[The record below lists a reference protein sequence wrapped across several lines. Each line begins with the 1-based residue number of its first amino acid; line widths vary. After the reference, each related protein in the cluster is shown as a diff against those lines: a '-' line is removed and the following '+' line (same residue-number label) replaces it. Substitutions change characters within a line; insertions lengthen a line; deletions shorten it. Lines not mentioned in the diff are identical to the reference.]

1 MRSADN
7 LSPAALLVGSFAA
20 AILVGTVL
28 LMLPMAST
36 GKPLSW
42 LEALFMS
49 TSAVCVT
56 GLAVVDPGT
65 RLTGFGQGVLLALFQ
80 GGGLGIMTFAIFAT
94 AVVGRGLSL
103 RDRAVLVDS
112 MHHSQT
118 HELRRLLRHVLRFT
132 LIVEGAGAL
141 ALWLRWRH
149 QFDDA
154 AYQSVFHAVSAF
166 CNAGFSLFPDSL
178 VRFRADAWTN
188 LVMGGLIVIGGL
200 GFLVT
205 FELRDWV
212 FARLRR
218 VRPPTLSLQ
227 ARLVFATST
236 GLLLAGFV
244 GVLAL
249 EWNNT
254 LGGLPLGERLLAA
267 AFQSVTPRT
276 AGFNTIDYGQAA
288 ATTLFFTILLMF
300 VGASPGSTGGGVKTT
315 SLALLLALVR
325 SRARGSRRASAF
337 HRAIPDPVMDR
348 ALTLT
353 LLSGTL
359 VALAILLLAVIELG
373 STPAVQSKPQFIAL
387 CFEVVSAFGTV
398 GLSTGIT
405 ATLSAPGQLLL
416 VVLMLVGRVGPLT
429 LALAVAGRR
438 PRAHF
443 RYAEENVM
451 VG

>member
-1 MRSADN
+1 MRSADD
-7 LSPAALLVGSFAA
+7 LSPATLLVGSFVA
-20 AILVGTVL
+20 AILIGAVL
-28 LMLPMAST
+28 LMLPASAT
-36 GKPLSW
+36 GAPLTA

-65 RLTGFGQGVLLALFQ
+65 RLTGFGQGVLLALVQ
-80 GGGLGIMTFAIFAT
+80 GGGLGIMTFAIFVT

-112 MHHSQT
+112 MHHSQS

-141 ALWLRWRH
+141 ALWLRWRGE
-149 QFDDA
+149 FADA
-154 AYQSVFHAVSAF
+154 GYLSVFHAVSAF
-166 CNAGFSLFPDSL
+166 CNAGFALFPDNL
-178 VRFRADAWTN
+178 IRFRGDWWVN
-188 LVMGGLIVIGGL
+188 LVIGGLIVIGGL

-205 FELRDWV
+205 FELRDFV
-212 FARLRR
+212 FARLQRK
-218 VRPPTLSLQ
+218 RPPALSLQ
-227 ARLVFATST
+227 ARLVFTTTS
-236 GLLLAGFV
+236 GLLAVGAVGFLV
-244 GVLAL
+244 L

-254 LGGLPLGERLLAA
+254 LSGLPFLEKVLAA
-267 AFQSVTPRT
+267 GFQSITPRT
-276 AGFNTIDYGQAA
+276 AGFNTVDYGQMAA
-288 ATTLFFTILLMF
+288 ATLFFTILLMF
-300 VGASPGSTGGGVKTT
+300 IGASPGSTAGGIKTT

-325 SRARGSRRASAF
+325 SRARGHRRASIF
-337 HRAIPDPVMDR
+337 HRAIPDAAMDR

-359 VALAILLLAVIELG
+359 VTLAVLLLVVLELG
-373 STPAVQSKPQFIAL
+373 STPASESRPQFIAL

-416 VVLMLVGRVGPLT
+416 ILMMLVGRVGPLT
-429 LALAVAGRR
+429 LALAVAARR
-438 PRAHF
+438 SKGHF

>member
-36 GKPLSW
+36 GKPLTA

-56 GLAVVDPGT
+56 GLTVLDPGT

-80 GGGLGIMTFAIFAT
+80 GGGLGIMTFAIFVT
-94 AVVGRGLSL
+94 GVVGRGMSM

-112 MHHSQT
+112 IHHSQT

-154 AYQSVFHAVSAF
+154 VYQSVFHAVSAF
-166 CNAGFSLFPDSL
+166 CNAGFSLFADSL
-178 VRFRADAWTN
+178 VRFRGDPWVN

-205 FELRDWV
+205 FELRDFA
-212 FARLRR
+212 FARMMRR
-218 VRPPTLSLQ
+218 RPAALSLQ
-227 ARLVFATST
+227 ARLVFTTSL
-236 GLLLAGFV
+236 GLLLAGFA
-244 GVLAL
+244 GFLLL
-249 EWNNT
+249 EWGNT
-254 LGGLPLGERLLAA
+254 LRGLPLHEKLLAA

-288 ATTLFFTILLMF
+288 AATLFFTILLMF

-325 SRARGSRRASAF
+325 SRARGHRRASAYE
-337 HRAIPDPVMDR
+337 RAIPDAAMDR

-359 VALAILLLAVIELG
+359 VALSILLMAFFELG
-373 STPAVQSKPQFIAL
+373 STPAGQSQPLFLAL
-387 CFEVVSAFGTV
+387 FFEIVSAFGTV

-438 PRAHF
+438 PRGHF

>member
-36 GKPLSW
+36 GKPLDA

-65 RLTGFGQGVLLALFQ
+65 RLTGFGQGVLLALLQ
-80 GGGLGIMTFAIFAT
+80 GGGLGIMTFAIFVT

-112 MHHSQT
+112 MHHSPS

-132 LIVEGAGAL
+132 LIVEGVGAL

-149 QFDDA
+149 QLEDA

-178 VRFRADAWTN
+178 VRFRGDAWVN
-188 LVMGGLIVIGGL
+188 LVIGGLIVIGGL

-218 VRPPTLSLQ
+218 QRPPALSLQ
-227 ARLVFATST
+227 ARLVFATT
-236 GLLLAGFV
+236 LGLLLLGFAGF
-244 GVLAL
+244 LLL
-249 EWNNT
+249 EWSNT
-254 LGGLPLGERLLAA
+254 LRGLPLPEKLLAA
-267 AFQSVTPRT
+267 GFQSVTPRT

-288 ATTLFFTILLMF
+288 AATLFFTILLMF
-300 VGASPGSTGGGVKTT
+300 VGGAPGSTAGGIKTT

-325 SRARGSRRASAF
+325 SRSRGHRRAFAF
-337 HRAIPDPVMDR
+337 ERTIPDVVMDR

-359 VALAILLLAVIELG
+359 VTLAILVLAGLELG
-373 STPAVQSKPQFIAL
+373 SSPAAESRPQFIAL
-387 CFEVVSAFGTV
+387 CFEVVSAFATV

-438 PRAHF
+438 PRGHF

>member
-36 GKPLSW
+36 GKPLTA

-65 RLTGFGQGVLLALFQ
+65 RLTEFGQVVLLLLVQ
-80 GGGLGIMTFAIFAT
+80 GGGLGIMTFALFVAV
-94 AVVGRGLSL
+94 VVGRGMSM
-103 RDRAVLVDS
+103 RDRAAVLDS
-112 MHHSQT
+112 IHHSQT

-141 ALWLRWRH
+141 ALWLAWR
-149 QFDDA
+149 DRVPDA
-154 AYQSVFHAVSAF
+154 GFASVFHAVSAY
-166 CNAGFSLFPDSL
+166 CNAGFSLFSDNL
-178 VRFRADAWTN
+178 VRFRGDAWTN
-188 LVMGGLIVIGGL
+188 LVITGLVIVGGL

-212 FARLRR
+212 FDRLRR
-218 VRPPTLSLQ
+218 KQPRAFSLQ
-227 ARLVFATST
+227 ARLVLATT
-236 GLLLAGFV
+236 AGLLLGGALTFAV
-244 GVLAL
+244 L
-249 EWNNT
+249 EWNNE
-254 LGGLPLGERLLAA
+254 LKQLPLGEKVLAVWFQSAA
-267 AFQSVTPRT
+267 ART
-276 AGFNTIDYGQAA
+276 AGFNTIAFDQAA
-288 ATTLFFTILLMF
+288 AGTLLVTMALMF
-300 VGASPGSTGGGVKTT
+300 VGGAPGSTAGGIKVTT
-315 SLALLLALVR
+315 FALLLALVR
-325 SRARGSRRASAF
+325 SRSRGRRRAHVFARS
-337 HRAIPDPVMDR
+337 IPDQTMDR

-353 LLSGTL
+353 LLSVTL
-359 VALAILLLAVIELG
+359 VLFATLALVVTELG
-373 STPAVQSKPQFIAL
+373 DEPALTANPRFLAL
-387 CFEVVSAFGTV
+387 LFEVVSALGTV

-405 ATLSAPGQLLL
+405 PGLSGPGQVL
-416 VVLMLVGRVGPLT
+416 VSLMMFAGRVGPLT
-429 LALAVAGRR
+429 LSLAVASRR
-438 PRAHF
+438 EKGHF